1 MGLLILFLF
10 LTDKIIFAPLL
21 KKYCGRYT
29 KVEIC
34 PDKIVMEYISEDGDK
49 SNCYSK
55 SGFKIIGNCN
65 KDNCLSSTNICE
77 K

>member
-1 MGLLILFLF
+1 MFLF
-10 LTDKIIFAPLL
+10 LTDKIIFVPSL

-34 PDKIVMEYISEDGDK
+34 PNKIVMEYISENDGDGL
-49 SNCYSK
+49 NCYSK